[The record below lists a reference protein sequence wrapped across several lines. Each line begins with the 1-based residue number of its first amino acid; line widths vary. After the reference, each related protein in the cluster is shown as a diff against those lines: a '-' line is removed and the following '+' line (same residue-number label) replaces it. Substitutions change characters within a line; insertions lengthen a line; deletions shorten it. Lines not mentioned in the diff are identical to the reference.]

1 MANIFQRLLG
11 LDGTQNEE
19 RAASSSVRV
28 APTRPATAATATLVD
43 ESTAL
48 SLSSVY
54 RAIQILA
61 TPISKMGVK
70 TIRYIASTG
79 EEQQIPNPLLVN
91 SPSLLDSRRE
101 FMYQTVVSLAL
112 TGEAFW
118 LKRLSS
124 SGAVN
129 SLQIL
134 PSKNVKINEDL
145 TTGVKT
151 FSYSHGS
158 YPNVITE
165 VVPAN
170 EMEHLKLF
178 SIPGVLH
185 GQGPIQLCK
194 EDVAGALDLRSYAS
208 NWFASAG
215 VPTGILTSNSML
227 TSDQA
232 DEITARWHDKQ
243 SNRQIAVLGNGF
255 NYDPVSLSPK
265 DALFT
270 DVQNQSVQQIA
281 RMFGI
286 PARLLLT
293 GVDGTS
299 DTYTN
304 LSDENQIFY
313 RHTLMAYL
321 DAIEDA
327 LSNCLPRGTRVK
339 FDYEGL
345 FKADLSQRYANYAIG
360 ISSGFLSTD
369 EVRAKEGLD
378 G

>member
-1 MANIFQRLLG
+1 MANFFTRLLG
-11 LDGTQNEE
+11 LDDTQQED
-19 RAASSSVRV
+19 RAVSSIRV
-28 APTRPATAATATLVD
+28 APARTAVSTVSTVD
-43 ESTAL
+43 AGTSL
-48 SLSSVY
+48 SLTSVF

-61 TPISKMGVK
+61 TPISKMDVK

-79 EEQQIPNPLLVN
+79 EEQQIANPLLVN
-91 SPSLLDSRRE
+91 APSLLDSRRE
-101 FMYQTVVSLAL
+101 FIYQTVVSLAT

-118 LKRLSS
+118 LKKYSS
-124 SGAVN
+124 SGATVN
-129 SLQIL
+129 SLEII
-134 PSKNVKINEDL
+134 PTKNVRIEVDKL
-145 TTGVKT
+145 TGVKT
-151 FSYSHGS
+151 FSYSHGY
-158 YPNVITE
+158 YPHHVVD

-178 SIPGVLH
+178 AIPGELH
-185 GQGPIQLCK
+185 GFGPIQLCK
-194 EDVAGALDLRSYAS
+194 EDIAGALDLRNYAS

-215 VPTGILTSNSML
+215 VPTGVLTSNSML
-227 TSDQA
+227 TAEQA

-255 NYDPVSLSPK
+255 EYDPVALSPK

-270 DVQNQSVQQIA
+270 EVQNQSVQMIA

-304 LSDENQIFY
+304 LSDENQVFY

-327 LSNCLPRGTRVK
+327 MSNCLPRGTRVK

-345 FKADLSQRYANYAIG
+345 FKADLTQRYANYAVG
-360 ISSGFLSTD
+360 ITSGFLSTD
-369 EVRAKEGLD
+369 EVRAKEGL
-378 G
+378 

>member
-1 MANIFQRLLG
+1 MANFFQRLLG
-11 LDGTQNEE
+11 IADPVEE
-19 RAASSSVRV
+19 RATVSSSIRT
-28 APTRPATAATATLVD
+28 APSRTEASTIVD
-43 ESTAL
+43 PRTAL
-48 SLSSVY
+48 SLTAVF

-61 TPISKMGVK
+61 TPISKMDVK

-79 EEQQIPNPLLVN
+79 LEQQIPNPLLVN

-101 FMYQTVVSLAL
+101 FLYQTVVSLAT

-118 LKRLSS
+118 LKKFSPSGSS
-124 SGAVN
+124 IN
-129 SLQIL
+129 SLEIL
-134 PSKNVKINEDL
+134 PTKNVRIEVDKE
-145 TTGVKT
+145 TGLKYY
-151 FSYSHGS
+151 SYSHGY
-158 YPNVITE
+158 YPHHVVD

-170 EMEHLKLF
+170 EIEHLKLF
-178 SIPGVLH
+178 SIPGELH
-185 GQGPIQLCK
+185 GFGPIQLCK
-194 EDVAGALDLRSYAS
+194 EDIAGVLDLREYAS
-208 NWFASAG
+208 TWFASAG
-215 VPTGILTSNSML
+215 VPTGVLTSNSML
-227 TSDQA
+227 TAEQA
-232 DEITARWHDKQ
+232 DEITSRWHDKQ
-243 SNRQIAVLGNGF
+243 SERKVAVLGNGF
-255 NYDPVSLSPK
+255 NYDAVAISPK

-270 DVQNQSVQQIA
+270 DVQSQAVQQIA

-345 FKADLSQRYANYAIG
+345 FKADISQRYANYAVG
-360 ISSGFLSTD
+360 IQNQFLTTD

-378 G
+378 A

>member
-11 LDGTQNEE
+11 ISDPVEE
-19 RAASSSVRV
+19 RATASSIRIPPVRSNE
-28 APTRPATAATATLVD
+28 AEPLVD
-43 ESTAL
+43 PRTAM
-48 SLSSVY
+48 SLTAVY
-54 RAIQILA
+54 RAVQILA
-61 TPISKMGVK
+61 TPISKMDLK
-70 TIRYIASTG
+70 TVRYIASTG
-79 EEQQIPNPLLVN
+79 DEQQIPNPLLVN

-101 FMYQTVVSLAL
+101 FLYQTVVSLAT

-118 LKRLSS
+118 LKKLNS
-124 SGAVN
+124 SGNVN
-129 SLQIL
+129 SLEIL
-134 PSKNVKINEDL
+134 PSKNVKIEVDKE
-145 TTGVKT
+145 TGVKT
-151 FSYSHGS
+151 FSYSHGY
-158 YPNVITE
+158 YPNHVVD
-165 VVPAN
+165 VVPAT

-178 SIPGVLH
+178 TEPNELH
-185 GQGPIQLCK
+185 GLGPIQLCR
-194 EDVAGALDLRSYAS
+194 EDIKGALDLRKYAS
-208 NWFASAG
+208 TWFASAG
-215 VPTGILTSNSML
+215 VPTGVLTSNSML
-227 TSDQA
+227 TAEQA

-243 SNRQIAVLGNGF
+243 SDRKIAVLGNGF
-255 NYDPVSLSPK
+255 EYDPVALSPK

-270 DVQNQSVQQIA
+270 EVQNQSVQQIA

-327 LSNCLPRGTRVK
+327 MSNCLPRGTRVK
-339 FDYEGL
+339 FLYEDL
-345 FKADLSQRYANYAIG
+345 FKADIAQRYTNYAVG